1 MSELCFQHTVLFVGD
16 ITWEVVSSCIFFR
29 SWIFT
34 NWAANPPRRLK
45 MNLKDAL
52 LAVHWPNLAIKFL
65 TQDKEKLWAM
75 RWRQWNW
82 LQTWLQICG
91 REWILA
97 NCNQT
102 TQTKLNALSY
112 EAPTSCYTQDSCE
125 CKGHHATWSNLAA
138 TQAET
143 PELFC
148 RFSMIFHD
156 FARSISQHQESKY
169 KNSRNSM
176 EPGSH
181 WSLTSPFFCISW
193 IVFFDAQNRA
203 YRCHLGRAFCFTQ
216 DCTAFPMPRTGPAGS
231 VGNAEKR
238 MRGNATTR

>member
-1 MSELCFQHTVLFVGD
+1 
-16 ITWEVVSSCIFFR
+16 
-29 SWIFT
+29 
-34 NWAANPPRRLK
+34 

-193 IVFFDAQNRA
+193 IVFLMRK
-203 YRCHLGRAFCFTQ
+203 
-216 DCTAFPMPRTGPAGS
+216 TGPIDVTLDGLS
-231 VGNAEKR
+231 VSLRTVPHSLCHGLDQPAPLAMPKKECGA
-238 MRGNATTR
+238 MRQQGRGWTYSQQQNDPTQITLLHCKPCICEYHLLLAWGVSE